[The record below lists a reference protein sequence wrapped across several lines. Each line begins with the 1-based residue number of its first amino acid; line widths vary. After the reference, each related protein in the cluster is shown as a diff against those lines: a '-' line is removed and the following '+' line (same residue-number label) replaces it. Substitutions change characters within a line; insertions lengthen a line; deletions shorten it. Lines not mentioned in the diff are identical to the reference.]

1 MVRPTERRERG
12 CAAARAARAL
22 HLRRWVPSALDA
34 QKEKLMSTNLIAN
47 RGVWMIA
54 ALALAGGCVDGDEPI
69 DRGEPSGAAHA
80 RQLEQAA
87 GLDEAEILE
96 MLEEHAGRPGEP
108 VVLSGDAAVAF
119 QGAQA
124 ELAAAAG
131 NVRILCSA
139 YNLPLPVP
147 WVGHTKMTSCV
158 HSDYWTS
165 MNLESPA
172 ILSNLYDLA
181 SVTAIDTDLDLAG
194 FPRIVAV
201 PAAKAMSL
209 VYRADWMQ
217 IFTHH
222 YRGSASVRPRGSQTF
237 LWPLLSPTQGW

>member
-1 MVRPTERRERG
+1 MAEAGGGTTCSPRG
-12 CAAARAARAL
+12 GEGDL
-22 HLRRWVPSALDA
+22 V
-34 QKEKLMSTNLIAN
+34 TNLITN
-47 RGVWMIA
+47 RGAWMIA

-69 DRGEPSGAAHA
+69 ERGEPSGAAHA

-96 MLEEHAGRPGEP
+96 MLDEHAGKQGEP

-131 NVRILCSA
+131 DVRILCSA
-139 YNLPLPVP
+139 YSLPLPVP
-147 WVGHTKMTSCV
+147 WVGHTKMTSCI
-158 HSDYWTS
+158 HSDYWAS

-201 PAAKAMSL
+201 PAAKTMSL
-209 VYRADWMQ
+209 AYRPAGVAGGAGGCGGGDGDGERAVR
-217 IFTHH
+217 
-222 YRGSASVRPRGSQTF
+222 RG
-237 LWPLLSPTQGW
+237 